1 MASRSIP
8 ETRAVDPTL
17 RINWNAWKETW
28 HIVGYAREKKSV
40 FLSILGISWFW
51 FMGSA
56 ITLQIPAYTL
66 DILNGNEAITTLLL
80 VAFAVGV
87 GIGSLLCER
96 LSGHRIELG
105 LVPFGSIGLSVFAID
120 LYFAQPAINL
130 VPVTTVME
138 MVERPGSIRV
148 LFDLAMLG
156 AFGGL
161 YSVPLYAL
169 VQQRAERRHLSRIIA
184 ANNII
189 NSLFM
194 VAAAGLALGLL
205 GAGLTIPEIF
215 VVIGVLNIVVA
226 LYIYLL
232 LPEFLMRFLAW
243 MLVSLLYRIRTTGEE
258 HIPEQGPAILVCNH
272 VSFVDALVLGGS
284 IRRPV
289 RFVMWYKIFEIPLL
303 KFIFR
308 TAKAIPIATRR
319 EDPELLERAYDRI
332 DEELEDGNLVCLFPE
347 GGITYDGTI
356 QAFKPGIE
364 RIIERRA
371 VPVIPISLGGLWGS
385 WFSRRS
391 NGRLRR
397 LPGKL
402 FARVDVRIGE
412 PVVPSDVSAA
422 KLELLVRTLR
432 GQNR

>member
-1 MASRSIP
+1 
-8 ETRAVDPTL
+8 
-17 RINWNAWKETW
+17 
-28 HIVGYAREKKSV
+28 V

-120 LYFAQPAINL
+120 LYFAQPTINL
-130 VPVTTVME
+130 APVTTVME

-161 YSVPLYAL
+161 YSVPLYAM

-205 GAGLTIPEIF
+205 GAGLSIPEIF

-243 MLVSLLYRIRTTGEE
+243 VLVSLLYRIRTTGSE
-258 HIPEQGPAILVCNH
+258 HIPERGPAVLVCNH

-289 RFVMWYKIFEIPLL
+289 RFVMWYKIFDIPLL

-319 EDPELLERAYDRI
+319 EDPELLERAYERI

-356 QAFKPGIE
+356 QTFKPGIE

-385 WFSRRS
+385 WFSRRT

-412 PVVPSDVSAA
+412 PVAPSEVSAA